1 MSHSMGH
8 DRSDPNVRLKCPAE
22 QRMTQRLTSFWQDDS
37 GATSIEYA
45 LIGAIVSI
53 VIIASLMSANSV
65 LEGLFTKVVN
75 AF

>member
-1 MSHSMGH
+1 MIK
-8 DRSDPNVRLKCPAE
+8 RVR
-22 QRMTQRLTSFWQDDS
+22 SFWHDES

-53 VIIASLMSANSV
+53 VIIASLMSANTA
-65 LEGLFTKVVN
+65 LEGLFQQVVD

>member
-1 MSHSMGH
+1 MIK
-8 DRSDPNVRLKCPAE
+8 RVR
-22 QRMTQRLTSFWQDDS
+22 SFWQAES

-45 LIGAIVSI
+45 LIGAIISI

-65 LEGLFTKVVN
+65 LEGLFTQVVN